1 MTSTATLGRGALLE
15 ASGGVFDYVSAYRLN
30 SWLACPLKFKTQVP
44 RSHPDAKHAAALRGQ
59 GVPRRAG
66 TLLPPPD
73 ARRLFAVVHEY
84 LDALDR
90 GRFNF
95 RPGWGC
101 SMCDFREVHCRR
113 WSG

>member
-1 MTSTATLGRGALLE
+1 MCQSVAAESTRYSVRTGAHL
-15 ASGGVFDYVSAYRLN
+15 
-30 SWLACPLKFKTQVP
+30 
-44 RSHPDAKHAAALRGQ
+44 
-59 GVPRRAG
+59 
-66 TLLPPPD
+66 
-73 ARRLFAVVHEY
+73 RRLLAVVHEY